1 MSALDASRR
10 RWLATLV
17 GGAGALAQ
25 GDYERL
31 AAFRFALRRFQQFSG
46 EAAHAAGLTP
56 TQHQALLSIKGHPG
70 RRLMSIG
77 QLAEHLLVAPHSAAE
92 LVQRLEDDGMLRK
105 MPDGMDRRR
114 IGLKLTPKAEAA
126 LRRLTS
132 IHLQEVRVMA
142 PDLIETLRALLPGE
156 TNVKAPL

>member
-1 MSALDASRR
+1 MSIQAK
-10 RWLATLV
+10 
-17 GGAGALAQ
+17 GGSAGALAQ

-31 AAFRFALRRFQQFSG
+31 AAFRFALRRFQHFSA

-92 LVQRLEDDGMLRK
+92 LVQRLEDDGMLDK
-105 MPDGMDRRR
+105 VPDAQDRRR
-114 IGLKLTPKAEAA
+114 IGLALTMQADAA

-142 PDLIETLRALLPGE
+142 PGLIETLQGLLPGE
-156 TNVKAPL
+156 TRVEPTL